1 MRKTVIF
8 SSILCICLL
17 LSSAAAL
24 ASGFLVKEGVRGDN
38 VRAVQKLL
46 IAHGYLADGEADGI
60 CGKKTTDAIMKFQQA
75 NGLEADGICGRMTYK
90 ALSGGEEPPVAEPT
104 ASRGGGRS
112 LLVTASAYSRFD
124 PGLSN
129 HTASGTLVRKGVI
142 AVDPTVIPMGTRVFI
157 PGYGEAVAEDIGSAI
172 RGNTIDIAFETAE
185 EAIQFGRKTIEIFI
199 LD

>member
-8 SSILCICLL
+8 SSILCLCLFL
-17 LSSAAAL
+17 TSAATL
-24 ASGFLVKEGVRGDN
+24 ASGFLVKEGMRGDS

-46 IAHGYLADGEADGI
+46 IVRGYLADGEADGV
-60 CGKKTTDAIMKFQQA
+60 CGKKTTAAITKFQQE
-75 NGLEADGICGRMTYK
+75 NGLDADGICGRMTYR
-90 ALSGGEEPPVAEPT
+90 ALSGGEEPPVAEPP
-104 ASRGGGRS
+104 ANRGGGRS
-112 LLVTASAYSRFD
+112 LLVAASAYSRFD
-124 PGLSN
+124 PGLSS

-142 AVDPTVIPMGTRVFI
+142 AVDPAVIPMGTRVFI

-199 LD
+199 MD

>member
-8 SSILCICLL
+8 SSILGLCLFL
-17 LSSAAAL
+17 TSAAAL
-24 ASGFLVKEGVRGDN
+24 ASGFLVKEGMRGDS

-46 IAHGYLADGEADGI
+46 IVRGYLADGEADGV
-60 CGKKTTDAIMKFQQA
+60 CGKKTTAAITKFQQE
-75 NGLEADGICGRMTYK
+75 NGLDADGICGRMTYR
-90 ALSGGEEPPVAEPT
+90 ALSGGEEPPVAEPP
-104 ASRGGGRS
+104 ANRGGGRS
-112 LLVTASAYSRFD
+112 LLVAASAYSRFD
-124 PGLSN
+124 PGLSS

-142 AVDPTVIPMGTRVFI
+142 AVDPAVIPMGTRVFI

-199 LD
+199 MD